1 MLTGSDERDGG
12 PLSSG
17 RLSGRGLDHANAIVE
32 YWFAPGNE
40 ERWFEP
46 DPDFDA
52 EIERRFREAV
62 ADAAAGRLAHW
73 QATPEGA
80 LALCLLLDQFPRNIW
95 RGTVRAF
102 SCDAMAREAARA
114 ALAAGNDRQLPPR
127 QRPFLYLPFEHSED
141 LADQERCVALMR
153 TLDNPEQL
161 DWAQRHRDVIARF
174 GRFPHRNA
182 ILGRNGTPEEAEFLQ
197 QPGWSF

>member
-1 MLTGSDERDGG
+1 
-12 PLSSG
+12 
-17 RLSGRGLDHANAIVE
+17 
-32 YWFAPGNE
+32 
-40 ERWFEP
+40 
-46 DPDFDA
+46 
-52 EIERRFREAV
+52 
-62 ADAAAGRLAHW
+62 
-73 QATPEGA
+73 
-80 LALCLLLDQFPRNIW
+80 
-95 RGTVRAF
+95 
-102 SCDAMAREAARA
+102 MAREAARA
-114 ALAAGNDRQLPPR
+114 ALAAGHDRQLPPR

-197 QPGWSF
+197 HPGWSF